1 MEAEQLD
8 LKCECG
14 CSAFTLTSNEIH
26 GFGVRCAT
34 CGKFQRWTGR
44 GKEKK
49 STIKHRERHRKNG
62 EMVCD
67 LCGITESE
75 AKQMGMH
82 FEIDHREAEQFGGKD
97 EFENTRPLCS
107 ACHYDKTARENRTKG
122 IRKLLERLHERE
134 AMFTDYLAKVRGSDD
149 DRPNLR

>member
-1 MEAEQLD
+1 MEEPKPLE
-8 LKCECG
+8 CECG
-14 CSAFTLTSNEIH
+14 WNHFILKHNEIH
-26 GFGVRCAT
+26 GYGIWCVN
-34 CGKFQRWTGR
+34 CGKFQRWTGK

-49 STIKHRERHRKNG
+49 ATTKHRKKYRKNG

-75 AKQMGMH
+75 AKQMEMH

-122 IRKLLERLHERE
+122 IRKLLERMNERE